1 MNPAVGN
8 TLLVSDDS
16 VHPKKH
22 KLFSL
27 SRCDHEGL
35 SMLKHAYIS
44 GCNRQQEHSSG
55 NRSLSGPFPV
65 LTAPRQVIALLELPT
80 MQLAGNK
87 GPAMTVDTMR
97 EVDTAHANPAVVAAF
112 EPPLVQ
118 IVPLLHAPPCKYTCT
133 STA

>member
-1 MNPAVGN
+1 M
-8 TLLVSDDS
+8 
-16 VHPKKH
+16 
-22 KLFSL
+22 
-27 SRCDHEGL
+27 
-35 SMLKHAYIS
+35 
-44 GCNRQQEHSSG
+44 
-55 NRSLSGPFPV
+55 

-118 IVPLLHAPPCKYTCT
+118 IVPLLHVSPCKYACT
-133 STA
+133 STGRGGSTSYPQIYPQTVLSANN